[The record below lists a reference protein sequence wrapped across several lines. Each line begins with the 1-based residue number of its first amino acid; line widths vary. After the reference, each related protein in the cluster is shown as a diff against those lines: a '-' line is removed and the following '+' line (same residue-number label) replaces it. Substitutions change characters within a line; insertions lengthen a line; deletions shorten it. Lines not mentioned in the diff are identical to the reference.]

1 MMAQHQNDMTYNRK
15 QKDDKIDERLAK
27 SEMNSERAL
36 DEIFFVRDQF
46 KQLQEERK
54 KDVEETA
61 EFIKQIINN
70 GKAEQQKELM
80 KLI

>member
-1 MMAQHQNDMTYNRK
+1 
-15 QKDDKIDERLAK
+15 
-27 SEMNSERAL
+27 MNSERAL

-70 GKAEQQKELM
+70 GKNDTQKELM
-80 KLI
+80 KMG